1 MGIFITFTNVI
12 IGFLLLFCTNVNY
25 FYVSTNLFLT
35 NVKWV
40 ILIIILKYNTHY
52 ISILNNLFIAF
63 V

>member
-1 MGIFITFTNVI
+1 MGIFITLTNVI

-52 ISILNNLFIAF
+52 ISILNNLFIVF